1 MSSCPDSL
9 LPTWMIS
16 AGLFLLS
23 PYISL
28 LFPRYAWTNITVNPL
43 FFTIS
48 SCTDGRS
55 WCFFILLGLF
65 IFIYCFVGK
74 LPPHYYLLLLLLLSM
89 LKLSPYS
96 GVYLTIIS
104 QLAPSCRPLATIVS
118 TICLSLIL
126 LLCVAALI
134 RTCRANS
141 KPSLKVTVTSDE

>member
-74 LPPHYYLLLLLLLSM
+74 LPPHYYLGWNFPRTQGCIWPSSASSPPHVAHWPLLSPPFVSPSSCCCMSRHLSGLVVLTPNLLLKS
-89 LKLSPYS
+89 
-96 GVYLTIIS
+96 
-104 QLAPSCRPLATIVS
+104 
-118 TICLSLIL
+118 LSLL
-126 LLCVAALI
+126 M
-134 RTCRANS
+134 NS
-141 KPSLKVTVTSDE
+141 L